1 MRSAASLLLVII
13 SASCRGPE
21 AAPESKKS
29 PVTLSMEYPNV
40 VAGGI
45 PSQGTLHVRN
55 ESMGNIKA
63 LPNFIQALT
72 AGQIGIAVRDASGK
86 LVKQVYPFTG
96 GPPAA
101 PEQKDY
107 LVLKPAEAG
116 KLDFAIR
123 KVVEAYDLK
132 PGRLYFFKLTLK
144 IDGIEAPAT
153 LVTPFGYEETRD
165 P

>member
-1 MRSAASLLLVII
+1 
-13 SASCRGPE
+13 
-21 AAPESKKS
+21 
-29 PVTLSMEYPNV
+29 
-40 VAGGI
+40 
-45 PSQGTLHVRN
+45 
-55 ESMGNIKA
+55 
-63 LPNFIQALT
+63 
-72 AGQIGIAVRDASGK
+72 
-86 LVKQVYPFTG
+86 
-96 GPPAA
+96 
-101 PEQKDY
+101 